1 MAAVPSGFDRQAP
14 WGAPDEGGSMS
25 VAAPEARWICLP
37 PAIDS
42 PARTR
47 EFLRDLVEQWGALD
61 LLDDALL
68 LVSEL
73 ASNAVLHAR
82 SAMVVTASW
91 APERG
96 VLRVTVRDDQ
106 HDGEP
111 RVRHADAAATS
122 GRGLEIVQTLASR
135 WGIARDHDGKAV
147 WFELDR
153 P

>member
-1 MAAVPSGFDRQAP
+1 
-14 WGAPDEGGSMS
+14 MS
-25 VAAPEARWICLP
+25 VAASEARWICLP
-37 PAIDS
+37 PAVDS

-47 EFLRDLVEQWGALD
+47 DFLRDLIEQWGAHD

-82 SAMVVTASW
+82 SALVVTASW
-91 APERG
+91 SQQRG
-96 VLRVTVRDDQ
+96 VLRVTVRDGQ

-111 RVRHADAAATS
+111 RVRHPAADATS
-122 GRGLEIVQTLASR
+122 GRGLEIVEMLASR
-135 WGIARDHDGKAV
+135 WGIVRDHDGKAV
-147 WFELDR
+147 WFELAR